1 MNKSQR
7 EQDER
12 ERLSYRLLPGEA
24 RYYTERLGSKLSWS
38 FYPAK
43 ENALGTVVF
52 LHGIASNGSRW
63 EEFSEKSFLHTHWN
77 ILRMDLR
84 GHGGSVSDVVGTL
97 EIWSEDIRTILKDAE
112 LTKIVLIG
120 HSLGAQVA
128 LKFTKLFPEYLRG
141 LVLLDPL
148 LSQAF
153 TQKALN
159 LQKKKPLIVAVDYTA
174 RFLNALGF
182 HRKIYP
188 QNLREKDKEARVM
201 IAKGGKDFEDF
212 IKRYSSPKFD
222 IKLIHMAQYARDVIE
237 TGRRTPDSEIFT
249 MPTLIIAAQTGTYTD
264 ATIVKRWVDAMPCGE
279 IRTVHCVHWPL
290 TECPDE
296 VEGTIQAWFAE
307 TGLQPA

>member
-1 MNKSQR
+1 
-7 EQDER
+7 
-12 ERLSYRLLPGEA
+12 
-24 RYYTERLGSKLSWS
+24 
-38 FYPAK
+38 
-43 ENALGTVVF
+43 
-52 LHGIASNGSRW
+52 
-63 EEFSEKSFLHTHWN
+63 
-77 ILRMDLR
+77 MDLR

-97 EIWSEDIRTILKDAE
+97 EIWSEDIRTILKDAG